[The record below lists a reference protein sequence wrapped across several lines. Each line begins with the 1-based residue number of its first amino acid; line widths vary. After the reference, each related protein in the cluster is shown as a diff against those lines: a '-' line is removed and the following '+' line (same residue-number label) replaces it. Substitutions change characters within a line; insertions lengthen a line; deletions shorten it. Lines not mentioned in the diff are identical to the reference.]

1 MYISKQATFHS
12 RISRRCIPGPS
23 SSVYFNPNYYL
34 ANFFFKSVSKLIHS
48 LAVSYTHLTLP
59 TICSV

>member
-48 LAVSYTHLTLP
+48 LVYVSVMHN
-59 TICSV
+59 